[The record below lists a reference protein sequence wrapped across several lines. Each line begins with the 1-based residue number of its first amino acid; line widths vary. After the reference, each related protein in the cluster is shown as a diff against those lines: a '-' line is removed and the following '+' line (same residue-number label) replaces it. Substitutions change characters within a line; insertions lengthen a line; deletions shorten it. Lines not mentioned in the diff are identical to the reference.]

1 MQQLISVLI
10 VTWNSAATIEAC
22 LASLPADVEVI
33 VVDNH
38 SSDGTVARVRQ
49 AFPAVRV
56 LESETNLGFGAA
68 CNWAA
73 REASGSYFL
82 LLNPDAAL
90 ASGTLEGL
98 KASLERLPGGA
109 ALGPR
114 LLDADGG
121 LELSWGES
129 PTPRVEWRRRAEQRG
144 KLSPTPPSDLSSVDW
159 ISGACILV
167 RAEAWNAIGGFDEG
181 FFLYF
186 EDVDFCRRLT
196 DAGWKV
202 GYEPEHR
209 VTHLRGRSSD
219 QASAQVEVWYRM
231 GQLRYYAKHNPW
243 LQGLVLRAHL
253 FVKYASRALRG
264 EPAARHVLKLAL
276 GVASPFRVP

>member
-1 MQQLISVLI
+1 MSHAISVLI

-22 LASLPADVEVI
+22 LASLPADVDVI

-38 SSDGTVARVRQ
+38 SSDGTAAHVRQ

-56 LESETNLGFGAA
+56 LESATNLGFGAA

-90 ASGTLEGL
+90 APGALEGL
-98 KASLERLPGGA
+98 LASLERLPGGA
-109 ALGPR
+109 AVGPR

-129 PTPRVEWRRRAEQRG
+129 PTPRTEWRRRAEQLGKRSPSPPRG
-144 KLSPTPPSDLSSVDW
+144 LSSVDW
-159 ISGACILV
+159 ISGACILI
-167 RAEAWNAIGGFDEG
+167 RADAWKAIGGFDEG
-181 FFLYF
+181 YFLYF
-186 EDVDFCRRLT
+186 EDVDLCRRLT
-196 DAGWKV
+196 DAGWTI
-202 GYEPEHR
+202 GYEPEHH

-231 GQLRYYAKHNPW
+231 GQLRYYAKHNSW
-243 LQGLVLRAHL
+243 LQRLMLRAHL
-253 FVKYASRALRG
+253 FVKYAIRALRG
-264 EPAARHVLKLAL
+264 DPAGGRVLKLAL
-276 GVASPFRVP
+276 GVPSPFRVP

>member
-1 MQQLISVLI
+1 MSHAISVLI

-38 SSDGTVARVRQ
+38 SSDGTAAQIRQ

-56 LESETNLGFGAA
+56 LESATNLGFGAA

-73 REASGSYFL
+73 QEATGSYYL

-90 ASGTLEGL
+90 APGALDGL
-98 KASLERLPGGA
+98 LASLERLPGGA
-109 ALGPR
+109 AVGPR

-129 PTPRVEWRRRAEQRG
+129 PTPRTEWRRRAEQLG
-144 KLSPTPPSDLSSVDW
+144 KRSASPPRELSSVDW
-159 ISGACILV
+159 ISGACILI
-167 RAEAWNAIGGFDEG
+167 RAEAWKAIGGFDEG

-186 EDVDFCRRLT
+186 EDVDLCRRLT
-196 DAGWKV
+196 DAGWAI
-202 GYEPEHR
+202 GYEPAHP
-209 VTHLRGRSSD
+209 VIHLRGRSSD

-243 LQGLVLRAHL
+243 LQRLMLRAHL
-253 FVKYASRALRG
+253 VVKFAIRALRG
-264 EPAARHVLKLAL
+264 DPAAGRVLKLAL
-276 GVASPFRVP
+276 GVPSSFRVP